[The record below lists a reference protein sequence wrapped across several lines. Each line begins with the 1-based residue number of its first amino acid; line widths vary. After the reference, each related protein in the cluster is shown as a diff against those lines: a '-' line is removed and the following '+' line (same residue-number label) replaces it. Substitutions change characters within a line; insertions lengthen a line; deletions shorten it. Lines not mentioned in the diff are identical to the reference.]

1 MRDGLRQPDAGTT
14 VGTKVG
20 VSIDNLREEALRQLT
35 LMTRLLNAAQSQGL
49 VEAPAAQGASRA
61 TLDTDSIAAT
71 FDILADERSKLDNLE
86 MVLAVVGPMKAGKS
100 TTINAIVGAEVLP
113 NRNRAMTALPTLI
126 RHTPGATR
134 PRLLLAKTEPLNKL
148 ISTLRR
154 TLKSRGPDVWDRL
167 ATVHETDVEV
177 LRNRV
182 RRSLPFVGRY
192 EGEEA
197 VYAIL
202 KELND
207 VARLC
212 VELNVRFPFRQYAG
226 IETLP
231 TIEVEFAH
239 LSSLPAT
246 QGRLALLDTP
256 GPNEAG
262 QLHLGRMLTD
272 QLSRSSAVLAVLDY
286 GQLRSDADAQVREH
300 LLDVAETMAGRI
312 HVLVNKFQADRNSDS
327 EESTRHYVAH
337 RLLKGTVPDE
347 NVFPG
352 SAMRAFLASRARH
365 AIQQHR
371 RLDVRE
377 GWVRDFL
384 ELALGVTWE
393 ADAVNDEL
401 LMKRAADALWQ
412 RSGFAHP
419 LSQVIDVAY
428 RSAASVAVCSAISK
442 LHGIARDTGDFF
454 KAHVGAYKRSTKEL
468 QESIDA
474 LERDSEAILSMA
486 ATTGDALGRALRAT
500 QRRLDAAAGDMER
513 GLHQVLGEFFTHGT
527 LKAQGASS
535 VELTGPRMKFTDAAQ
550 AESFLHLV
558 EKSVRT
564 VMHESE
570 QAFRACLEAGIDEF
584 AAELDRHRADAMEH
598 VSRSV
603 QQSIEGF
610 DIVIPLPR
618 VNSIAL
624 DMSVADVLGQAISE
638 KTERVTRKRRKPGI
652 WGTLCSWFNTDDWGW
667 ETYKVDTGYFEVDLD
682 QVRRSSLAG
691 ASVLAA
697 SARHVL
703 ENDIQPQLRNAIQGF
718 FDAYRLKVS
727 HVRGDLLSALEN
739 HKGDRAR
746 QIQALEE
753 YAKLARQAAD
763 LETDCAELLALVGRL
778 RRDVMPVA
786 AASEV

>member
-71 FDILADERSKLDNLE
+71 FDILAHERSKLDNLE

-272 QLSRSSAVLAVLDY
+272 
-286 GQLRSDADAQVREH
+286 
-300 LLDVAETMAGRI
+300 
-312 HVLVNKFQADRNSDS
+312 
-327 EESTRHYVAH
+327 
-337 RLLKGTVPDE
+337 
-347 NVFPG
+347 
-352 SAMRAFLASRARH
+352 
-365 AIQQHR
+365 
-371 RLDVRE
+371 
-377 GWVRDFL
+377 
-384 ELALGVTWE
+384 
-393 ADAVNDEL
+393 
-401 LMKRAADALWQ
+401 
-412 RSGFAHP
+412 
-419 LSQVIDVAY
+419 
-428 RSAASVAVCSAISK
+428 
-442 LHGIARDTGDFF
+442 
-454 KAHVGAYKRSTKEL
+454 
-468 QESIDA
+468 
-474 LERDSEAILSMA
+474 
-486 ATTGDALGRALRAT
+486 
-500 QRRLDAAAGDMER
+500 
-513 GLHQVLGEFFTHGT
+513 
-527 LKAQGASS
+527 
-535 VELTGPRMKFTDAAQ
+535 
-550 AESFLHLV
+550 
-558 EKSVRT
+558 
-564 VMHESE
+564 
-570 QAFRACLEAGIDEF
+570 
-584 AAELDRHRADAMEH
+584 
-598 VSRSV
+598 
-603 QQSIEGF
+603 
-610 DIVIPLPR
+610 
-618 VNSIAL
+618 
-624 DMSVADVLGQAISE
+624 
-638 KTERVTRKRRKPGI
+638 
-652 WGTLCSWFNTDDWGW
+652 
-667 ETYKVDTGYFEVDLD
+667 
-682 QVRRSSLAG
+682 
-691 ASVLAA
+691 
-697 SARHVL
+697 
-703 ENDIQPQLRNAIQGF
+703 
-718 FDAYRLKVS
+718 
-727 HVRGDLLSALEN
+727 
-739 HKGDRAR
+739 
-746 QIQALEE
+746 
-753 YAKLARQAAD
+753 
-763 LETDCAELLALVGRL
+763 
-778 RRDVMPVA
+778 
-786 AASEV
+786 